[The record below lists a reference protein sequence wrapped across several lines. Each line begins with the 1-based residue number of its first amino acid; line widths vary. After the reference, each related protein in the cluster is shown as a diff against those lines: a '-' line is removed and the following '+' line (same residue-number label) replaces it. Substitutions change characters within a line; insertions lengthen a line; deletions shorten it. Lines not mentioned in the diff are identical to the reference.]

1 MGVGREMGKT
11 ADARAIGALRF
22 IDVGAEVFDTGL
34 SEVIDLIVVDL
45 LFILVSITS
54 VKKRAPGANKIGGQ
68 LLVDFFPK

>member
-11 ADARAIGALRF
+11 ADTRVIGALRF

-34 SEVIDLIVVDL
+34 SEVTDLIVVGL

-54 VKKRAPGANKIGGQ
+54 VN
-68 LLVDFFPK
+68 